1 MDDQRVSRREN
12 MNLMLTFIVT
22 ILMPAW
28 LAAQTAAG
36 EGQDSIRR
44 RYALENCVNRFST
57 EKIESTKAGY
67 QYWFVDR
74 NFLDGRTIKM
84 SVVGPRMSTHPPHA
98 HTEDEFFFVL
108 EGKAEFFL
116 NGEKTEAGPYASL
129 YCPSNLP
136 HGIRNA
142 GDTELKYLVVKK
154 YEQNDLR
161 DTSFTITSAWLSI
174 RKDFPN
180 AVPVEARLPEGVGAE
195 ENLVYSSR
203 GGRNLHCDLFR
214 PVNRGEAP
222 LPAVLLLHGGGWR
235 SGDKSQAVPMA
246 QFLAGRGYVAVA
258 MEYRLSGE
266 ARFPAAVF
274 DVRAAIRW
282 LWRHAGEKGI
292 DPERIALVG
301 SSAGG
306 TLAALVAAT
315 GGTGEFE
322 EAGETRVTSTRVQAL
337 VDIDGVVDMTDPS
350 ESGKDSDPANP
361 SAGARWFGAT
371 YKENPAIW
379 QKGSP
384 LAHVTPEMPPVLFI
398 NSSLERFHAGRDRM
412 AEKLRGWHV
421 SCEIRTLPG
430 APHPFWLFHPW
441 FEPTTTLVARFL
453 DDTLK
458 RGSR

>member
-1 MDDQRVSRREN
+1 
-12 MNLMLTFIVT
+12 MNRGVVLLMT
-22 ILMPAW
+22 ILSVAR
-28 LAAQTAAG
+28 LTGQTGSGRGEPVAG
-36 EGQDSIRR
+36 
-44 RYALENCVNRFST
+44 RYTLQNCVNRFSAG
-57 EKIESTKAGY
+57 KVESTKAGY

-74 NFLDGRTIKM
+74 NFLDGRTLKM
-84 SVVGPRMSTHPPHA
+84 SVVVPGAATHPPHA
-98 HTEDEFFFVL
+98 HPEDEFFFVL
-108 EGKAEFFL
+108 EGKAELFL
-116 NGEKTEAGPYASL
+116 NGEKTEAGPYTSL
-129 YCPSNLP
+129 YCPSNIP
-136 HGIRNA
+136 HGIRNV
-142 GDTELKYLVVKK
+142 GETELRYLVIKK
-154 YEQNDLR
+154 YELNFVG
-161 DTSFTITSAWLSI
+161 DTSFTITSAWLGI

-180 AVPVEARLPEGVGAE
+180 AVPVEVRLPEGVGAE

-203 GGRNLHCDLFR
+203 SGRNLHCDLFR
-214 PVNRGEAP
+214 PVSRGEAP

-266 ARFPAAVF
+266 ARFPAAVL
-274 DVRAAIRW
+274 DVRGAIRW
-282 LWRHAGEKGI
+282 LRAHAGETGI
-292 DPERIALVG
+292 DPDRIALVG

-322 EAGETRVTSTRVQAL
+322 ESGVTRGTSTRVQAL
-337 VDIDGVVDMTDPS
+337 VVVDGVVDMTDS
-350 ESGKDSDPANP
+350 AESGKDTDPANP

-371 YKENPAIW
+371 FKENPAIW
-379 QKGSP
+379 RKGSP
-384 LAHVTPEMPPVLFI
+384 LVHVTPEMPPVLFI
-398 NSSLERFHAGRDRM
+398 NSSIERFHAGRDRM

-421 SCEIRTLPG
+421 SCEIRTLPD

-441 FEPTTTLVARFL
+441 FEPTTSLVADFL

>member
-1 MDDQRVSRREN
+1 
-12 MNLMLTFIVT
+12 
-22 ILMPAW
+22 
-28 LAAQTAAG
+28 
-36 EGQDSIRR
+36 
-44 RYALENCVNRFST
+44 
-57 EKIESTKAGY
+57 
-67 QYWFVDR
+67 
-74 NFLDGRTIKM
+74 
-84 SVVGPRMSTHPPHA
+84 
-98 HTEDEFFFVL
+98 
-108 EGKAEFFL
+108 
-116 NGEKTEAGPYASL
+116 
-129 YCPSNLP
+129 
-136 HGIRNA
+136 
-142 GDTELKYLVVKK
+142 
-154 YEQNDLR
+154 
-161 DTSFTITSAWLSI
+161 
-174 RKDFPN
+174 
-180 AVPVEARLPEGVGAE
+180 
-195 ENLVYSSR
+195 
-203 GGRNLHCDLFR
+203 
-214 PVNRGEAP
+214 
-222 LPAVLLLHGGGWR
+222 
-235 SGDKSQAVPMA
+235 MA